1 MTSSTP
7 KILDEMNM
15 GSRAFLSWEEAVDWL
30 VAQPDQQELVH
41 ACYYDRPVLRAAD
54 RFWRSAEWEAVR
66 ALLPSAKGS
75 VLDVGAGAGI
85 ASYALAKDGW
95 KVVALEPDAS
105 EKVGAGAIRQL
116 ADAERLDISVIQE
129 FGERIP
135 VPDQSFDAIHAR
147 QVLHHARDLRKFC
160 RELYRI
166 VRPGGT
172 LVTTRDH
179 VISNAGQ
186 LPAFLEEHPL
196 HRFYGGE
203 NAFRLIEYQQ
213 ALEAAGFRLVR
224 TLGPFDSV
232 INYAPW
238 SLTQLRD
245 EIAGRLRKFPGGQAL
260 GPILRW
266 PALFKLGLWCLSRVD
281 RRPGRLY
288 SFVAYRPPT

>member
-1 MTSSTP
+1 MSS
-7 KILDEMNM
+7 N
-15 GSRAFLSWEEAVDWL
+15 AFLSWEEAVDWL
-30 VAQPDQQELVH
+30 VAQPDQQELVR
-41 ACYYDRPVLRAAD
+41 ACYYDRPVARAAD

-66 ALLPSAKGS
+66 ALLPAVKGK

-116 ADAERLDISVIQE
+116 ADAGHLDIAVVQE

-135 VPDQSFDAIHAR
+135 VEDESFDAIHAR
-147 QVLHHARDLRKFC
+147 QVLHHAKDLGKFC
-160 RELYRI
+160 RELFRI
-166 VRPGGT
+166 IRPGGT

-179 VISNAGQ
+179 VISDAGQ
-186 LPAFLEEHPL
+186 LPAFLEGHPL

-203 NAFRLIEYQQ
+203 NAFCLVDYKA
-213 ALEAAGFRLVR
+213 ALKAAGFSIVR

-238 SLTQLRD
+238 SLAELRD
-245 EIAGRLRKFPGGQAL
+245 EIAGRLRKIPGGGAL
-260 GPILRW
+260 GSGLRW
-266 PALFKLGLWCLSRVD
+266 SPLFKAGLWCLSRVD

-288 SFVAYRPPT
+288 SFVAYKPPT